1 MRTLAHIKRH
11 LLLPLCLLGGFPL
24 LAQPK
29 AVATITP
36 TRVVAGDSFALR
48 ILVSGTNVAPKAV
61 SLAPWYGHCPPANIL
76 SQTGWQKSGA
86 QWRQDFTLIAF
97 DSATWDLPPL
107 YIRTHLGDS
116 VPTNALR
123 LEVVPPFAEQL
134 GVGDMSPARDIR
146 REAAHWSD
154 DWPWALAI
162 LALCAA
168 VFWAWRKKRARVKPA
183 PIAEAVPPPVPFS
196 VITLQRLEA
205 MEREQIWKHG
215 SLPDFFTDLSL
226 VVRTY
231 LEHRFAIPATES
243 TTYEIMGMLP
253 KQAFPDSLKGALKEV
268 LSQAD
273 RVKYARSEPAKEA
286 PLQSIRKAK
295 FLVEQLG

>member
-1 MRTLAHIKRH
+1 MRHS
-11 LLLPLCLLGGFPL
+11 LLHLCLLGCFPL

-29 AVATITP
+29 AVATFTP
-36 TRVVAGDSFALR
+36 TKVVAGDSFALR
-48 ILVSGTNVAPKAV
+48 ILVSGTNVAPKDV

-76 SQTGWQKSGA
+76 SHTGWQKSGA

-97 DSATWDLPPL
+97 DSAMWELPPL
-107 YIRTHLGDS
+107 YVRTHLGDS

-134 GVGDMSPARDIR
+134 GIGDMSPPRDIR
-146 REAAHWSD
+146 REPVHWSD
-154 DWPWALAI
+154 HWPWALAV
-162 LALCAA
+162 LALGALA
-168 VFWAWRKKRARVKPA
+168 FWAWLKKRPRPKPM
-183 PIAEAVPPPVPFS
+183 PIVETAPPPVP
-196 VITLQRLEA
+196 VAVQTLQRLEA
-205 MEREQIWKHG
+205 LEREQAWKHG
-215 SLPDFFTDLSL
+215 NLPDFFTDLSL

-243 TTYEIMGMLP
+243 TTHEIMAMLP
-253 KQAFPDSLKGALKEV
+253 QQAFPDSLKGALKEV